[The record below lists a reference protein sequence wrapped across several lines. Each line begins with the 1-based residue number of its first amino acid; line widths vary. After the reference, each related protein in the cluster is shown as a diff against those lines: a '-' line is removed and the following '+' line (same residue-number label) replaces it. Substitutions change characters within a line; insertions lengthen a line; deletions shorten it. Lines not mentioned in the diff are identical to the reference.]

1 MKLCF
6 QSQNICYNIIN
17 FFSGDHYLVSY
28 TIASLATKK
37 LNSKEKYF
45 NEKNKVA
52 RYLEQKMDVQGP
64 TIKKILLTYMS
75 LPRETKTKNAKL
87 LSSCIRNVQNQW
99 NRIHWKQNAVNSLRT
114 PRPPRCSTRIMG
126 DDVSLR
132 SCSSFQGRIM
142 EWNFKKAANS
152 SIAVC

>member
-1 MKLCF
+1 MLPKP
-6 QSQNICYNIIN
+6 NICHNKIN
-17 FFSGDHYLVSY
+17 FFSSDHYLVSY
-28 TIASLATKK
+28 TIASLATEK

-52 RYLEQKMDVQGP
+52 HNK
-64 TIKKILLTYMS
+64 KKILLTYMS

-87 LSSCIRNVQNQW
+87 LSSCVRNVQNQW
-99 NRIHWKQNAVNSLRT
+99 NRIHWKQNVVNSLRT

-126 DDVSLR
+126 DGVSLR